1 MIHDFYYIILHYY
14 LSLWRYNHILVSC
27 VEPYYW
33 FPNITSCVFWTS
45 NSHQINTSWGR
56 KQEHFVIWFP
66 FLKWD
71 WQIWILQLDDTR
83 RNCKQTVRKK
93 KEKKPW
99 QANWAA
105 CWWPLLFAILHTFS
119 IVSTKKQT
127 NITSTNHIATRSH
140 LFTIAIQLTHTLY
153 STPSWRNRRLRPQLQ
168 RSTWF
173 WQDNHLPSLWNPP
186 AKWTYSIPRYDC
198 SSQTGTVL
206 HFPNETCQ
214 EYIVIINNLEFV
226 QRAKIL
232 RSENLFLSG
241 ACQFLGLWCTK

>member
-1 MIHDFYYIILHYY
+1 MTLEETASK
-14 LSLWRYNHILVSC
+14 L
-27 VEPYYW
+27 
-33 FPNITSCVFWTS
+33 
-45 NSHQINTSWGR
+45 
-56 KQEHFVIWFP
+56 FV
-66 FLKWD
+66 K
-71 WQIWILQLDDTR
+71 
-83 RNCKQTVRKK
+83 KRKK
-93 KEKKPW
+93 TLTSKLSSMLMATFICHFTHFQYRQHEEANKYNTHKPHSHT
-99 QANWAA
+99 QS
-105 CWWPLLFAILHTFS
+105 PLHHCEF
-119 IVSTKKQT
+119 
-127 NITSTNHIATRSH
+127 
-140 LFTIAIQLTHTLY
+140 AIQLTHTLY

-198 SSQTGTVL
+198 SSQTGTGL

-214 EYIVIINNLEFV
+214 EYIVIINNLDFV